1 MRLPHA
7 RPPGTEAVI
16 SFPRAIVL
24 AIVLLSA
31 NSAPLRAREASAEG
45 GVIDPAHFRAEAA
58 ARAVFEES
66 NRQRIAAGLPALRPL
81 PAAQTAAQWQV
92 QFMAQ
97 TGIIG
102 HVNTL
107 DRSRR
112 NIDDRAR
119 AAGIAY
125 RFLAEN
131 VAMNFAVDYR
141 PGRPFHTRRGPNG
154 AVIYSYD
161 PNGPPLPFHTYATL
175 ARTVVT
181 QWMNS
186 AGHRRNLL
194 SREAEFLGC
203 AAQSGAGDR
212 SHGLGNIYCA
222 QVFVALR
229 Q

>member
-1 MRLPHA
+1 M
-7 RPPGTEAVI
+7 I
-16 SFPRAIVL
+16 SAPRAIIL
-24 AIVLLSA
+24 TIVMLST
-31 NSAPLRAREASAEG
+31 NSAPLRAREASPGG

-58 ARAVFEES
+58 ARAIFEES

-81 PAAQTAAQWQV
+81 GAAQTAAQWQA

-97 TGIIG
+97 TGSIG

-131 VAMNFAVDYR
+131 VAMNFAVDYQA
-141 PGRPFHTRRGPNG
+141 GRPFHTRRGADG
-154 AVIYSYD
+154 ALIYSYD
-161 PNGPPLPFHTYATL
+161 PNGPPLPFHTYASL

-203 AAQSGAGDR
+203 AALPGASDR

-222 QVFVALR
+222 QVFAALR
-229 Q
+229 